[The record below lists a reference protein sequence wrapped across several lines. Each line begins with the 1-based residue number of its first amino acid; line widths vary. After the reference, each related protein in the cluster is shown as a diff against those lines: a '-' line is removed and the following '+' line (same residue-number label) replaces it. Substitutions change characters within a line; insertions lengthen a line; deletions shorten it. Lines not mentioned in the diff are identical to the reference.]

1 MGDNLFDLSGKKALV
16 TGGNSGLGLGFAVA
30 LAKGGADVMIWGRDK
45 PKTDAAV
52 SRLRRYGTRIESR
65 IVDVSKEAQVVDGM
79 AAAAVQMQ
87 RLDCV
92 IANAGA
98 VTLSPFHE
106 MTTETY
112 MKLIDTAQHGGFY
125 TLREA
130 AKHMVKR
137 SEAGDPGGSLI
148 VCGSLSIFAGGP
160 HMAHYGTAKGA
171 LNSMSKG
178 MAVDLGRYGIRVNVV
193 AIGMTMTEMV
203 QANITMAQPIID
215 MTSQRNP
222 LGRIGQTED
231 MEGIII
237 YLASDMSKYHTGDT
251 ITIDGGHRASIY

>member
-1 MGDNLFDLSGKKALV
+1 MGRNLFDLTGKKALV

-30 LAKGGADVMIWGRDK
+30 LAKGGADVVIWGRNEE
-45 PKTDAAV
+45 KTAAAAKT
-52 SRLRRYGTRIESR
+52 LRAYGTRIESR
-65 IVDVSKEAQVVDGM
+65 LVDVSKEREVVEGM
-79 AAAAVQMQ
+79 SAASRQMG

-92 IANAGA
+92 IANAGS
-98 VTLSPFHE
+98 VTISPFHE

-112 MKLIDTAQHGGFY
+112 NTLLDTAQHGGFY

-130 AKHMVKR
+130 AKHMVAR
-137 SEAGDPGGSLI
+137 AEAGDPGGSLI

-160 HMAHYGTAKGA
+160 NMAHYGTAKGA

-203 QANITMAQPIID
+203 QANIELAKPIIE
-215 MTSQRNP
+215 MTARRNP
-222 LGRIGQTED
+222 LGRIGHTED

-237 YLASDMSKYHTGDT
+237 YLASDMSRYHTGDT